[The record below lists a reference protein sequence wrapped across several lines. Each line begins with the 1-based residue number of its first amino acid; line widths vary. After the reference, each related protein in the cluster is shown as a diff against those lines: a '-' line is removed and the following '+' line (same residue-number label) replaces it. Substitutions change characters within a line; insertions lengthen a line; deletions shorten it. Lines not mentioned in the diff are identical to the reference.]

1 MHVTKFNFAALSC
14 TAVEY
19 LGTSGEHAAK
29 PLVVFPGGG
38 LFFWWQAG
46 YVLYMQQHQQSLLE
60 VTNAER
66 VVI

>member
-1 MHVTKFNFAALSC
+1 MHVTKLNFAALSC

-19 LGTSGEHAAK
+19 LGTSGEQAK

-60 VTNAER
+60 VLNTER